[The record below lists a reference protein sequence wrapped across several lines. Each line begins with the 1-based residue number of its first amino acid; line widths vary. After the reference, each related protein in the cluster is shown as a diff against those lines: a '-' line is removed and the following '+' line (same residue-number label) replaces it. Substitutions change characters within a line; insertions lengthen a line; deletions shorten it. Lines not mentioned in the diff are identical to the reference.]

1 MVSHNFNEYSFD
13 EGLKFEPL
21 MPKVM
26 DLVGEDYLI
35 GKSESND
42 VVVSDF
48 DEVPDGHDQLVTIDI
63 TKISETEKETE
74 ENGDGDGE

>member
-1 MVSHNFNEYSFD
+1 MVSHNFNEYNFD
-13 EGLKFEPL
+13 EGLKFDPL

-26 DLVGEDYLI
+26 EMLGEDYLI

-48 DEVPDGHDQLVTIDI
+48 DEIPDGHDQLISIDI
-63 TKISETEKETE
+63 EKISNTE
-74 ENGDGDGE
+74 EENDGE

>member
-1 MVSHNFNEYSFD
+1 MVSHNFNEYNFD
-13 EGLKFEPL
+13 EGLKFSPL

-26 DLVGEDYLI
+26 DVVGKDYLI

-48 DEVPDGHDQLVTIDI
+48 DEVPDGHDQLISIDFA
-63 TKISETEKETE
+63 KISETEEAK
-74 ENGDGDGE
+74 DGE